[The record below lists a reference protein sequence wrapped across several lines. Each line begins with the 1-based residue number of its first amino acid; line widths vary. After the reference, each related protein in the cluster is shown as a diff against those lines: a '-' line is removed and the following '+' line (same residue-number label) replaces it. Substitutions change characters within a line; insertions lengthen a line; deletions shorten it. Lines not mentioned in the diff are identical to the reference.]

1 MAKKKRKIS
10 YSLAALLILFLTILT
25 LLLVFLLLHPTVYF
39 SKDSDFP
46 KHATLSSANGKL
58 RFVVPENIDA
68 TKNSYINKEFPI
80 TDTIKISKNRLF

>member
-1 MAKKKRKIS
+1 MTKKKRKIS

-46 KHATLSSANGKL
+46 KHATLSNANGKL

-68 TKNSYINKEFPI
+68 TKNSYIN
-80 TDTIKISKNRLF
+80 IKPELFTKI